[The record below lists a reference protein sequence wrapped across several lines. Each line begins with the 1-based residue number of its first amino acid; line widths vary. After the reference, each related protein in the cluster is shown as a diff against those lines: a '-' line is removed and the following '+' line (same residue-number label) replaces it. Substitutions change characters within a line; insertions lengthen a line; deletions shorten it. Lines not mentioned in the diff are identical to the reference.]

1 MALTFPAGAR
11 IVASSMW
18 LDTPGRRDT
27 EDPFTGEV
35 HRINYGGARW
45 RGILSVGSSGRGDS
59 AEQQLGLEIEAFL
72 VDWVAG
78 DEPAEVPHG
87 RPSFKD
93 ILATSTTVSGWA
105 SGVVG
110 SVSLSRDPTANHLAG
125 TTIRLGG
132 RLYMSVA
139 PTSDVAEFG
148 VRPLIAPASGAAVG
162 GGDTVLAMPDGDIEL
177 EATPDFYG
185 PWTIPWVEWLA

>member
-78 DEPAEVPHG
+78 DEPAELPHG
-87 RPSFKD
+87 RPDFSD
-93 ILATSTTVSGWA
+93 VLAASTTVSGWT
-105 SGVVG
+105 GG
-110 SVSLSRDPTANHLAG
+110 IVSLNKDPSAQQPVG
-125 TTIRLGG
+125 TTIRLGD
-132 RLYMSVA
+132 RLYMVTKSD
-139 PTSDVAEFG
+139 DVAEFD
-148 VRPLIAPASGAAVG
+148 VRPLIDPGTGAAVG

-177 EATPDFYG
+177 SFSRDFYG
-185 PWTIPWVEWLA
+185 PWTLPWVEWLS